1 MPVAD
6 YTIERGLGVR
16 ERMTLLAKV
25 HAPATLT
32 LLDMLGVASGT
43 RCVDLGCGGADVT
56 IESPGAQV
64 SLVTQQVSISTKRSF
79 HPHEPRPPRT
89 GSTT

>member
-1 MPVAD
+1 MAD

-43 RCVDLGCGGADVT
+43 RCVDLGCGGGDVT
-56 IESPGAQV
+56 IELARRAGV
-64 SLVTQQVSISTKRSF
+64 SGTQQVSISTKRSF
-79 HPHEPRPPRT
+79 QPHEPRPPRT